1 MSNRPFEV
9 TRWESATAHSPEL
22 LSRMLMREGLR
33 AEPRELP
40 PQTRTPEM
48 RFDRTAVRVLVSGYI
63 QYSFPGYGVIELHP
77 GDMLEIL
84 PGVLHDVIV
93 SGSRQA
99 VLLEAFRE

>member
-1 MSNRPFEV
+1 MNHRPFEV
-9 TRWESATAHSPEL
+9 IRWESAMAHSPEL
-22 LSRMLMREGLR
+22 LARMLAREGLQ

-40 PQTRTPEM
+40 PRTRTPEM
-48 RFDRTAVRVLVSGYI
+48 RFDRTAVRVLVAGHI

-77 GDMLEIL
+77 GDMLEIF

-93 SGSRQA
+93 AGSQQA